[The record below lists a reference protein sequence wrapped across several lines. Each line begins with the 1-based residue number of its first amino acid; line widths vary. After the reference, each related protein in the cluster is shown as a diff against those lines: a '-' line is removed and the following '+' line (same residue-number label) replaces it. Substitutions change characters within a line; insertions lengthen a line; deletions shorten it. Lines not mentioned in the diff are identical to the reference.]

1 MLPFI
6 EARDLK
12 HQVHQEILR
21 DHQGVFVPKNEY
33 IYLTC
38 RC

>member
-1 MLPFI
+1 MLPVI

-21 DHQGVFVPKNEY
+21 DHQGNFVPKNEY
-33 IYLTC
+33 IYLTWPC
-38 RC
+38 